1 MSTEIVVKLSNRHIH
16 LTEETKKALFGNHE
30 LNIYRYLNK
39 AETLFAYKETV
50 TIYGPKGKIS
60 GVRVLGP
67 LRKNTQAE
75 LLKGD
80 CYTLGVECPV
90 MDSVDPE
97 SATVLAIEG
106 PEGHVKVPC
115 GIIARRHIHMG
126 KEFCE
131 KYGLKDRQI
140 VDVQTKGERSVIFRN
155 VLIRCENNAS
165 CVMHIDTEEGNAA
178 GLISGETA
186 EILV

>member
-1 MSTEIVVKLSNRHIH
+1 M
-16 LTEETKKALFGNHE
+16 
-30 LNIYRYLNK
+30 
-39 AETLFAYKETV
+39 
-50 TIYGPKGKIS
+50 
-60 GVRVLGP
+60 
-67 LRKNTQAE
+67 
-75 LLKGD
+75 D
-80 CYTLGVECPV
+80 PV
-90 MDSVDPE
+90 DSE
-97 SATVLAIEG
+97 SATVLAIEA
-106 PEGHVKVPC
+106 PEGYVKIPC
-115 GIIARRHIHMG
+115 SIIARRHSHMG

-178 GLISGETA
+178 GLVSGETA